1 MLEKLQLSGTSV
13 AETMTDLLK
22 KIPGA
27 EKFAEFLGD
36 KMTILLVV
44 GLVLAILGCFLGYK
58 LKRVFHAVYLSAGFA
73 ATGAAIASLLKLPNL
88 ALILAAVVSAC
99 IGVLLGIFLHKAA
112 FAARML
118 VVSTAGLYAVC
129 CIWNQ
134 PLIGLIDGFAL
145 GLVLVILAGAYE
157 KGIAVF
163 YTSLAGAME
172 AALLLDA
179 LELVSLPG
187 VVYALIGAGLF
198 VVGMIVQI
206 LTNNKK
212 KVSVAAPVKS
222 IAVEEAAASAA
233 ETDVISAKA
242 EAEPEVQE
250 EFEVPVETEAEPEV
264 QEEFEVPVETEEEP
278 KIPEETVLLSAAETE
293 PEVKEENGIPEEV
306 VPAGQKVT
314 EEPPKQ
320 EIMFCQ
326 NCGNKFNGDERFCM
340 KCGTKRGC

>member
-36 KMTILLVV
+36 KMNILLVV

-73 ATGAAIASLLKLPNL
+73 AIGAAIASLLKLPNL
-88 ALILAAVVSAC
+88 ALILAAVGSAC

-145 GLVLVILAGAYE
+145 GLALVILAGAYE

-187 VVYALIGAGLF
+187 VVYVLVGAVLCVAGVAIQFRLNRDKNEKPANLEEKNEQDDLAEIIIME
-198 VVGMIVQI
+198 VPKEEG
-206 LTNNKK
+206 NDEED
-212 KVSVAAPVKS
+212 VSFA
-222 IAVEEAAASAA
+222 IADEVYTS
-233 ETDVISAKA
+233 ETDTS
-242 EAEPEVQE
+242 
-250 EFEVPVETEAEPEV
+250 ETDTS
-264 QEEFEVPVETEEEP
+264 ETDTS
-278 KIPEETVLLSAAETE
+278 ETDTSEKE
-293 PEVKEENGIPEEV
+293 GKEEIKKE
-306 VPAGQKVT
+306 KFL
-314 EEPPKQ
+314 
-320 EIMFCQ
+320 FCL
-326 NCGNKFNGDERFCM
+326 NCGSKFGDGEKFC
-340 KCGTKRGC
+340 KQCGAKRG

>member
-1 MLEKLQLSGTSV
+1 MLEKLQLSGDSV
-13 AETMTDLLK
+13 VQTMTDLLK

-36 KMTILLVV
+36 KMTILLIV
-44 GLVLAILGCFLGYK
+44 GLVLAILGCFLGCK
-58 LKRVFHAVYLSAGFA
+58 LKRVFHAVYLSVGFA
-73 ATGAAIASLLKLPNL
+73 AIGAASASLLQLPNL
-88 ALILAAVVSAC
+88 ALILAAVGSAC
-99 IGVLLGIFLHKAA
+99 IGALLGIFLHKAA

-129 CIWNQ
+129 CVWNQ

-198 VVGMIVQI
+198 VLGMIVQK
-206 LTNNKK
+206 LTNKNK
-212 KVSVAAPVKS
+212 KVSSAAPAQTVV
-222 IAVEEAAASAA
+222 AEAAVTTNAG
-233 ETDVISAKA
+233 ETGVIPAKA

-250 EFEVPVETEAEPEV
+250 ELTVPVKTEV
-264 QEEFEVPVETEEEP
+264 EP
-278 KIPEETVLLSAAETE
+278 KIPEETVLSSEAETG
-293 PEVKEENGIPEEV
+293 PERKAENSIPEEV
-306 VPAGQKVT
+306 VPAEQHETKEPQIT
-314 EEPPKQ
+314 EVL
-320 EIMFCQ
+320 FCQ
-326 NCGNKFNGDERFCM
+326 NCGNKFEGDERFCM
-340 KCGTKRGC
+340 KCGTRRGC